1 MHLWFEVGIRLRAGF
16 FLQYT
21 SATDEFLCTDGTYY
35 TAMML
40 ANEDGTEEDVA
51 ICLQALSEMR
61 WGFAKT
67 AERSAK

>member
-1 MHLWFEVGIRLRAGF
+1 ML
-16 FLQYT
+16 
-21 SATDEFLCTDGTYY
+21 
-35 TAMML
+35 L
-40 ANEDGTEEDVA
+40 ANEDGTEEDIA